1 MQDLLRFFL
10 ALSVVIFHYKHF
22 AIQSALSLPPDD
34 YVAPFSEVL
43 DLIYRHGYHAVA
55 VFFFLSGY
63 MLASRLNTNTI
74 STFSYRN
81 FLIKR
86 LARIYPAHGATLLVM
101 GLVAIIVNQL
111 SLKPFMTYND
121 NIANFVASIFLLN
134 GTGIMRDTSFN
145 LPAWSLSVEVI
156 CYVAFGAVCALSTKR
171 RGTLFFLG
179 LLAGVAIKE
188 ISSDPNIG
196 NVGSGMVFFFAGTIA
211 AAKFKPLRDRFLP
224 NDQIAITVL
233 LGIFALSFSLS
244 LYTSLGLQKLI
255 WIFLSLPALVIAVT
269 AIDDK
274 LSQIKE
280 RPFLWLG
287 LMSFSIYIWHFPVQ
301 AVMHYWI
308 NGAQIDSAP
317 AYNSPILFWL
327 YLVSI
332 VAIAHL
338 SLVSIEKWG
347 SSCIRSFEKS

>member
-1 MQDLLRFFL
+1 
-10 ALSVVIFHYKHF
+10 
-22 AIQSALSLPPDD
+22 
-34 YVAPFSEVL
+34 
-43 DLIYRHGYHAVA
+43 
-55 VFFFLSGY
+55 
-63 MLASRLNTNTI
+63 
-74 STFSYRN
+74 
-81 FLIKR
+81 
-86 LARIYPAHGATLLVM
+86 
-101 GLVAIIVNQL
+101 
-111 SLKPFMTYND
+111 
-121 NIANFVASIFLLN
+121 
-134 GTGIMRDTSFN
+134 
-145 LPAWSLSVEVI
+145 
-156 CYVAFGAVCALSTKR
+156 
-171 RGTLFFLG
+171 
-179 LLAGVAIKE
+179 
-188 ISSDPNIG
+188 
-196 NVGSGMVFFFAGTIA
+196 MVFFFAGTIA

-347 SSCIRSFEKS
+347 SSCIRSFEKSWTDSCEPWATETMHIGSYEPTTVIHLTQRASILESKRTARHPKLLAQHPSRVFSLRELNCAPLLPTFLRHVSPSFVNVIPIRAFTISKILNLFRRRVIRYSTL